1 MYSCQSPFYSQAFSS
16 FTVLLS
22 FSIISPTSIFIIF
35 PFFPVPPF
43 TSFSFSLFPS
53 FIVII
58 GLFFKPIHVPFSA
71 VLLFLFSLSALLI
84 FFISTL
90 FISFLFLFSP
100 FTLFIWPISSFFHL
114 FIWSFS
120 QEHRLSFQCLNL
132 IQLAVILM
140 YPSFS
145 FVHFMTLS

>member
-35 PFFPVPPF
+35 PFFHVPLF
-43 TSFSFSLFPS
+43 TSFSFNLPS

-58 GLFFKPIHVPFSA
+58 GLSFKLIHVPFST

-100 FTLFIWPISSFFHL
+100 FTLFI
-114 FIWSFS
+114 
-120 QEHRLSFQCLNL
+120 
-132 IQLAVILM
+132 
-140 YPSFS
+140 
-145 FVHFMTLS
+145 